1 MSRSLHTA
9 LVDLL
14 ESPLLSDTEL
24 CRLIGWYA
32 LSLADLLRRKCITIR
47 YAERMLFN
55 LDVVQKLEQRGLED
69 CVELLDWGMQL
80 EDWEEHTPEQLLEAI
95 ATIERLAQR
104 LLAKSSTLSSGSTK
118 SARQRTQKQAPSG
131 QKRTVKRQSH
141 YA

>member
-1 MSRSLHTA
+1 LHTA
-9 LVDLL
+9 LVNFL
-14 ESPLLSDTEL
+14 ESPSLSDMEL
-24 CRLIGWYA
+24 CHLIGWYA
-32 LSLADLLRRKCITIR
+32 LSLTDLLRRKCITIR

-80 EDWEEHTPEQLLEAI
+80 EDWEEHTPEQLSDAF

-104 LLAKSSTLSSGSTK
+104 LLATSSTLSSGSTK
-118 SARQRTQKQAPSG
+118 SARQRTQKQAPAG